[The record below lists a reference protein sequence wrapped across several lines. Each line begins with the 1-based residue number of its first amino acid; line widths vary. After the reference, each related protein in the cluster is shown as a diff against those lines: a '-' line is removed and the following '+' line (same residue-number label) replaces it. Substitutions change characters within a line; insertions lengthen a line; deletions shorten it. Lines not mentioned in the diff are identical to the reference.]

1 MRIRNA
7 LITISRRWRMAEHG
21 SEWTQVSVWN
31 VPESD
36 AEGRTKPLPGRL
48 DRSAAEYLRRIEK
61 LMYNEAIE
69 TEDDWAGMLSSA
81 FEEIKNQEYEV
92 CGDVVG
98 SRVVERLLTA
108 AADHGQL
115 ALFSGYFEAVR
126 RPQIAPARQTC
137 NLPPPC

>member
-1 MRIRNA
+1 
-7 LITISRRWRMAEHG
+7 
-21 SEWTQVSVWN
+21 
-31 VPESD
+31 
-36 AEGRTKPLPGRL
+36 
-48 DRSAAEYLRRIEK
+48 
-61 LMYNEAIE
+61 MYNEAIE